1 MSYINIPRIVEGS
14 YPNIYILDDFGGR
27 GDRAISVSLNID
39 ANSHG
44 DKTIKTIESIAAGL
58 SARNVFKTHIL
69 RPISII
75 PTPPSNVFPK
85 YDFNYPYKNILDA
98 LFSLLLLN
106 SLRVGDILIANVETE
121 NGENN
126 SIVADY
132 ICKEMLKKIAKLGV
146 VVIIPA
152 GNKPLPINDNDMDE
166 IGDIIVVGSFYEL
179 TQITKY
185 ATKNRY
191 NSKLTCFAK
200 DYVQIGDVEFTD
212 TSASTAQ
219 ITGFVLLMQ
228 KYSKSKGRFLK
239 PREVK
244 LILSTIGN
252 KIDINISST
261 TLHNCNVPTW
271 EAVCVEINRIILRR

>member
-1 MSYINIPRIVEGS
+1 MSYTNIPRIEEGT
-14 YPNIYILDDFGGR
+14 YPNIYVLDDFGGR

-44 DKTIKTIESIAAGL
+44 DKTIKTIESIAVGL
-58 SARNVFKTHIL
+58 SVLNVFKTHIL

-85 YDFNYPYKNILDA
+85 YDYNFPSKNILDA

-121 NGENN
+121 YGENN

-152 GNKPLPINDNDMDE
+152 GNNPDPINDNDLDE

-179 TQITKY
+179 TQLRRY

-200 DYVQIGDVEFTD
+200 DYVPIGGGFTD
-212 TSASTAQ
+212 TSAATAQ
-219 ITGFVLLMQ
+219 IAGFVLLMQ
-228 KYSKSKGRFLK
+228 KYAKSKGLFLK
-239 PREVK
+239 PTEVK
-244 LILSTIGN
+244 LILNTIGN
-252 KIDINISST
+252 KIDININSI
-261 TLHNCNVPTW
+261 TLYNCNVPTW
-271 EAVCVEINRIILRR
+271 DAVCVEINRIITS